1 MRVLIAGSE
10 GSLMQQ
16 VIPYLLVEG
25 HEVRGADNLGRYGAV
40 SRRRNYEF
48 CEGDLCDRG
57 FVAKACWG
65 MDAVIQAAAQ
75 IYGVRGF
82 HSRSADILS
91 KDMQLHIN
99 MLQAVSALSVERFAY
114 ISSSM
119 VYERSKEHPSRED
132 TVRDARVPLTDY
144 GLSKL
149 VGERLCQAF
158 GRDYGLRYT
167 VWRPFN
173 IITPYETAEDE
184 PGISHVF
191 ADFIDKLLV
200 RRQNPMDILGDG
212 EQVRCFTWIED
223 VASAIAE
230 FSFAP
235 VTLGQ
240 AINLGNPEPVTM
252 KELAALIF
260 RKGQERGIIDPG
272 ATLSFNFQSIY
283 DDDVRRR
290 IPDIAVASRLLG
302 WRPSVALDEALDRC
316 IDHLMRSA

>member
-1 MRVLIAGSE
+1 MRILIAGSE
-10 GSLMQQ
+10 GSLMQR
-16 VIPYLLVEG
+16 VIPGLLADG
-25 HEVRGADNLGRYGAV
+25 HQVRGADNFSRYGTV
-40 SRRRNYEF
+40 NRRRDYEF
-48 CEGDLCDRG
+48 CQGDLCDPG
-57 FVAKACWG
+57 FVAAAG
-65 MDAVIQAAAQ
+65 SGVDAVIQSAAQ

-99 MLQAVSALSVERFAY
+99 LLQTASALPVERFVY

-119 VYERSKEHPSRED
+119 VYERSEEHPSREGM
-132 TVRDARVPLTDY
+132 VRDMPAPLTDY

-158 GRDYGLRYT
+158 GRDYGLPYT
-167 VWRPFN
+167 IWRPFN
-173 IITPYETAEDE
+173 IITPYEAAESE

-191 ADFIDKLLV
+191 SDFIAKLLV
-200 RRQNPMDILGDG
+200 QRQNPMDILGDG
-212 EQVRCFTWIED
+212 EQVRCFTWIEE
-223 VASAIAE
+223 VASAIAK
-230 FSFAP
+230 FSFDP
-235 VTLGQ
+235 ITLGQ

-252 KELAALIF
+252 KELARRIF

-290 IPDIAVASRLLG
+290 IPDIGLAAQLLG
-302 WRPSVALDEALDRC
+302 WRPSVTLDEALDRC
-316 IDHLMRSA
+316 IDHVTQ